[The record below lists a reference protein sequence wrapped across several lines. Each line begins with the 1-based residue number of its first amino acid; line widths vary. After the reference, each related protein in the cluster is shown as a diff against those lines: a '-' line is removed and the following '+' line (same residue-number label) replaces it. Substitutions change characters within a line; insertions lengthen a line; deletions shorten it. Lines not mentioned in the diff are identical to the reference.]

1 MDNLYSKHV
10 LIKKNVNEIPK
21 IEVFLGSNMNFT
33 IRVFTWDLANDDN
46 ICEKSILSNLINNP
60 INWND
65 TISNLWGQ
73 SNEKILQLTEQRIVP
88 QNYKSYEITPI
99 GFM

>member
-33 IRVFTWDLANDDN
+33 IRVFTWDPANDDN